1 MQMKL
6 IKIVKK
12 IVILLAIILI
22 LMPQVVSNAALTE
35 SQQAAV
41 VTFCENMATKGILY
55 DHAAIAGNT
64 YKSDLGYRGLCADD
78 GNMYMVCAT
87 YVSYVLKELFGIELA
102 GYNST
107 DAYFADASNEY
118 GCTTTSHNM
127 ANKAESHFEFVID
140 GTLQV
145 GDIIIWRTGQ
155 KWIHGHIGIYL
166 GNDRVTHCGTSTGV
180 TITSLSN
187 METWAIRH
195 CVLRISED
203 VELGTITEIKAEIL
217 NGIRNWKYR
226 KVNFRKAN
234 ESDIDKNKEFEYQ
247 GIAKLESQT
256 SSKTNVTPGESL
268 GVYEITAYCSCASC
282 CGDKPESERGIT
294 STGRK
299 AQANHTVAVNTE
311 LIPYDTVL
319 IINGKTYVAED
330 TGGAMYEKN
339 DDGSYKKIID
349 VYFDD
354 HQEARNFGRQ
364 SAEVFVGE
372 STGNSTSSTKEE
384 NDSTTEWRFPTL
396 SSILDWILG
405 LITYIIKG
413 VFVGTTT
420 IVHVLVSYYVDAATG
435 ENVADRLNNGMMEY
449 LSSGKMREDL
459 EKSISLEKIVY
470 NKVPMLDANIFNG
483 NTAGGKTV
491 DSGSLTMVIR
501 NVVSGLYVGIRQ
513 LAMIAMLLILIYLGI
528 KLVTSSIGEQKAE
541 YRKKLTSWAIAFLIV
556 FGMHYFLIGV
566 MKINEIAVGL
576 LSNIG
581 SNFAS
586 KTTDGQYTDLAL
598 AMRDLTYNSAITQS
612 FLAAVMYMIL
622 VYYLIK
628 FIVIY
633 FKRLF
638 VVAILIILGPIL
650 AIKNAVDRVRFNK
663 STSMAT
669 WAKEYIFS
677 VGTQT
682 IHAIIFTIFMSI
694 TYTMVLK
701 TDEAKIALCILA
713 TLFFRFMTSAEKMLR
728 KMMRLVGSQTE
739 SIIGDTDSTDAR
751 DLFGFAVITKINQ
764 TANMLGIKKSIA
776 KGYQANKEFF
786 NKYLEAEYVKV
797 KRDEYIKKYKDV
809 YMTDERGRRVKVE
822 SNIDEKI
829 DNILREEYKYK
840 INKAVSSIKMGA
852 DTIKSVTKI
861 GVGTVILSVGT
872 QKDSL
877 LIGSLSL
884 ATGVKTLGIVLGK
897 PIKGY
902 RTTEKTIRYRT
913 KNRTYKDIKRWA
925 SSNGTVEVAKRLKQK
940 YVYNKDDVTAGN
952 ELKVLTL
959 HQARKVELELEE
971 EIADKKETVLKGTEP
986 NASPIEKKL
995 AEDYKKDLK
1004 RSVHDTM
1011 KTVDRKDIHKEVK
1024 DYMKKN
1030 NKYSLTLEDCENI
1043 AGKFHVKLAGE
1054 IVSDKIEKDEF
1065 VENVKSET
1073 MARFIKEVTINDG
1086 IAKDITLDEEAMQK
1100 VEDNLKAKLADN
1112 SNENTKIKQKE
1123 KKDILNAIKCV
1134 ENKRHELKDRDKLHV
1149 FSNLNQEDQRGVNV
1163 QLINAIDD
1171 SVVEKQVP
1179 KLNREQLVDTIKKA
1193 VNMEGS
1199 IKRHKTIKEFDP
1211 IVKKV
1216 EQIRE
1221 LDEISRASNIGPIY
1235 ENVENLVESMINNT
1249 KITNRKN

>member
-1 MQMKL
+1 MHHQKDGG
-6 IKIVKK
+6 
-12 IVILLAIILI
+12 
-22 LMPQVVSNAALTE
+22 S
-35 SQQAAV
+35 
-41 VTFCENMATKGILY
+41 G
-55 DHAAIAGNT
+55 T
-64 YKSDLGYRGLCADD
+64 YIWLC
-78 GNMYMVCAT
+78 CAT
-87 YVSYVLKELFGIELA
+87 WVSTILNQCFGIEIETRDA
-102 GYNST
+102 TDGYALMNGWINPLFREIS
-107 DAYFADASNEY
+107 
-118 GCTTTSHNM
+118 
-127 ANKAESHFEFVID
+127 ESE
-140 GTLQV
+140 LQC
-145 GDIIIWRTGQ
+145 GDIILWYNFRNEGVYY
-155 KWIHGHIGIYL
+155 GHIGMYL
-166 GNDRVTHCGTSTGV
+166 GDGMVTHCTNSNSDGEHPYGGV
-180 TITSLSN
+180 FTKRFEPGLKYLRYDSDAKTVDGISGIAGQISSKLQSLYN
-187 METWAIRH
+187 FFFVKQA
-195 CVLRISED
+195 V
-203 VELGTITEIKAEIL
+203 
-217 NGIRNWKYR
+217 
-226 KVNFRKAN
+226 FRKAN
-234 ESDIDKNKEFEYQ
+234 ESDIDKNKEFVYQ
-247 GIAKLESQT
+247 GIAKLESQST
-256 SSKTNVTPGESL
+256 SNEVDLSNVSTGESL
-268 GVYEITAYCSCASC
+268 GIFDLTAYCSCASC

-299 AQANHTVAVNTE
+299 AKANHTVAVNPNI
-311 LIPYDTVL
+311 IPYDTVL
-319 IINGKTYVAED
+319 VINGHNYVAED
-330 TGGAMYEKN
+330 TGGILNEK
-339 DDGSYKKIID
+339 DDNGRWVID

-354 HQEARNFGRQ
+354 HQEALNFGRKENV
-364 SAEVFVGE
+364 EVFKGVSADEATNSQVGID
-372 STGNSTSSTKEE
+372 GNANNTVNSSSDTTSD
-384 NDSTTEWRFPTL
+384 DSWRFPSL

-541 YRKKLTSWAIAFLIV
+541 YRKKLTSWGIAFLIV

-598 AMRDLTYNSAITQS
+598 AMRDLTYNSAIIQS
-612 FLAAVMYMIL
+612 FLAAVMYLIL

-669 WAKEYIFS
+669 WAKEYVFS

-694 TYTMVLK
+694 TYTMILK

-713 TLFFRFMTSAEKMLR
+713 TLFFRFMTTAEKMLR

-751 DLFGFAVITKINQ
+751 DLFGFAVFTKINQ
-764 TANMLGIKKSIA
+764 TANMLGIKKAIA
-776 KGYQANKEFF
+776 KGYKANKKFF

-840 INKAVSSIKMGA
+840 INKAVSSIKMGT

-877 LIGSLSL
+877 IIGGISLG
-884 ATGVKTLGIVLGK
+884 TGLKTLGVILGK

-902 RTTEKTIRYRT
+902 RSSEKTIRYRT
-913 KNRTYKDIKRWA
+913 ENKTYQNIKTWA
-925 SSNGTVEVAKRLKQK
+925 SSNGTIEVANRLKQE
-940 YVYNKDDVTAGN
+940 YIYNKDDVTAEN

-959 HQARKVELELEE
+959 HQTRKVELELEE
-971 EIADKKETVLKGTEP
+971 EIADKKETVLKGKEP

-995 AEDYKKDLK
+995 AEDYTKDLK

-1024 DYMKKN
+1024 GYMKKN

-1043 AGKFHVKLAGE
+1043 AEKLDVKISGE
-1054 IVSDKIEKDEF
+1054 IDKEKVQKDEF
-1065 VENVKSET
+1065 IENVKSET

-1100 VEDNLKAKLADN
+1100 VEDNLKEKLDN
-1112 SNENTKIKQKE
+1112 GTSKKENKE
-1123 KKDILNAIKCV
+1123 ISQEERDSIFTAIKCI
-1134 ENKRHELKDRDKLHV
+1134 EDKRHELQGREKLHV
-1149 FSNLNQEDQRGVNV
+1149 YSNLNSKEQQKVNV
-1163 QLINAIDD
+1163 ELVKAIDE
-1171 SVVEKQVP
+1171 SVIEKQVT
-1179 KLNREQLVDTIKKA
+1179 KLNREQIVDTMKKA

-1199 IKRHKTIKEFDP
+1199 IKRHKTIKEFEP

-1221 LDEISRASNIGPIY
+1221 LDEISRADNVGPIY
-1235 ENVENLVESMINNT
+1235 ENVENLVEAMINNT

>member
-1 MQMKL
+1 MFRE
-6 IKIVKK
+6 I
-12 IVILLAIILI
+12 
-22 LMPQVVSNAALTE
+22 SE
-35 SQQAAV
+35 S
-41 VTFCENMATKGILY
+41 
-55 DHAAIAGNT
+55 
-64 YKSDLGYRGLCADD
+64 
-78 GNMYMVCAT
+78 
-87 YVSYVLKELFGIELA
+87 ELQ
-102 GYNST
+102 
-107 DAYFADASNEY
+107 
-118 GCTTTSHNM
+118 C
-127 ANKAESHFEFVID
+127 
-140 GTLQV
+140 
-145 GDIIIWRTGQ
+145 GDIILTRDYDSISY
-155 KWIHGHIGIYL
+155 GHVMMYLGDGMLTDCTQRNVDGNHPYGGMCIRRFWTEGSTIYL
-166 GNDRVTHCGTSTGV
+166 RYDSDAKTVDGIAGQ
-180 TITSLSN
+180 
-187 METWAIRH
+187 
-195 CVLRISED
+195 ISSKIQYFYNLIFD
-203 VELGTITEIKAEIL
+203 KKA
-217 NGIRNWKYR
+217 
-226 KVNFRKAN
+226 VFRKAN
-234 ESDIDKNKEFEYQ
+234 ESDIDKNKEFVYQ

-256 SSKTNVTPGESL
+256 TSTKTDLSNVKQGESL
-268 GVYEITAYCSCASC
+268 GIFTITAYCPCSEC
-282 CGDKPESERGIT
+282 CGVKDDPSQIGIT
-294 STGRK
+294 ASGVK
-299 AQANHTVAVNTE
+299 AQANHTIAVDTDV
-311 LIPYDTVL
+311 IPMGTVV
-319 IINGKTYVAED
+319 IINGKSYKAED
-330 TGGAMYEKN
+330 TGGAIIGKHIDMYFDTHEEAEAWGN
-339 DDGSYKKIID
+339 PSYEVFMGTPTDGSD
-349 VYFDD
+349 
-354 HQEARNFGRQ
+354 
-364 SAEVFVGE
+364 
-372 STGNSTSSTKEE
+372 TSSTDNTSNV
-384 NDSTTEWRFPTL
+384 NDETWRFPSL

-413 VFVGTTT
+413 VFVGITT
-420 IVHVLVSYYVDAATG
+420 IVHVLISYYVDAATG

-470 NKVPMLDANIFNG
+470 NKVPILDANIFNG

-541 YRKKLTSWAIAFLIV
+541 YRKKLTSWGIAFLIV

-586 KTTDGQYTDLAL
+586 KATDGQYTDLAL
-598 AMRDLTYNSAITQS
+598 AMRDLTYNSAIIQS
-612 FLAAVMYMIL
+612 FLAAVMYLIL

-669 WAKEYIFS
+669 WAKEYVFS

-694 TYTMVLK
+694 TYTMILK
-701 TDEAKIALCILA
+701 TDEAKIALCIFA
-713 TLFFRFMTSAEKMLR
+713 TLFFRFMTTAEKMLR

-751 DLFGFAVITKINQ
+751 DLFGFAVFTRINQ
-764 TANMLGIKKSIA
+764 TANMLGIKKAIA
-776 KGYQANKEFF
+776 KGYKANKKFF

-840 INKAVSSIKMGA
+840 INKAVSSIKMGT

-877 LIGSLSL
+877 IIGGISLG
-884 ATGVKTLGIVLGK
+884 TGLKTLGVILGK

-902 RTTEKTIRYRT
+902 RSSEKTIRYRT
-913 KNRTYKDIKRWA
+913 ENKTYQNIKRWA
-925 SSNGTVEVAKRLKQK
+925 SSNGTIEIANRLKQE
-940 YVYNKDDVTAGN
+940 YIYNKDDVTAEN

-959 HQARKVELELEE
+959 HQTRKVELELEE
-971 EIADKKETVLKGTEP
+971 EIADKKETVLKGKEP

-995 AEDYKKDLK
+995 AEDYTKDLK

-1043 AGKFHVKLAGE
+1043 AEKLDVKISGE
-1054 IVSDKIEKDEF
+1054 IDKEKVQKDEF
-1065 VENVKSET
+1065 IENVKSET

-1100 VEDNLKAKLADN
+1100 VEDNLKEKLDN
-1112 SNENTKIKQKE
+1112 GTSKKENKE
-1123 KKDILNAIKCV
+1123 ISQEERNSVFTAIKCI
-1134 ENKRHELKDRDKLHV
+1134 EDKRHELQGREKLHV
-1149 FSNLNQEDQRGVNV
+1149 YSNLNPKEQQKVNV
-1163 QLINAIDD
+1163 ELVKAIDE
-1171 SVVEKQVP
+1171 SVIEKQVT
-1179 KLNREQLVDTIKKA
+1179 KLNREQIVDTMKKA

-1199 IKRHKTIKEFDP
+1199 IKRHKTIKEFEP

-1221 LDEISRASNIGPIY
+1221 LDEISRADNVGSIY
-1235 ENVENLVESMINNT
+1235 ENVENLVEAMINNT

>member
-1 MQMKL
+1 MHH
-6 IKIVKK
+6 
-12 IVILLAIILI
+12 
-22 LMPQVVSNAALTE
+22 
-35 SQQAAV
+35 QQ
-41 VTFCENMATKGILY
+41 NG
-55 DHAAIAGNT
+55 GSGT
-64 YKSDLGYRGLCADD
+64 YIWLC
-78 GNMYMVCAT
+78 CAT
-87 YVSYVLKELFGIELA
+87 WVSTILNQCFGIEIETRDA
-102 GYNST
+102 TDGYALMNGWINPMFREVS
-107 DAYFADASNEY
+107 
-118 GCTTTSHNM
+118 
-127 ANKAESHFEFVID
+127 ESE
-140 GTLQV
+140 LQC
-145 GDIIIWRTGQ
+145 GDIILWYNFRNEGVYY
-155 KWIHGHIGIYL
+155 GHVGMYL
-166 GNDRVTHCGTSTGV
+166 GDGMVTHCTDGNNDGEHPYGGV
-180 TITSLSN
+180 FIEGFWSGLKYLRYDSDAKTADGISGIAGQITSKIQSLYN
-187 METWAIRH
+187 FFFAKQA
-195 CVLRISED
+195 V
-203 VELGTITEIKAEIL
+203 
-217 NGIRNWKYR
+217 
-226 KVNFRKAN
+226 FRKAN
-234 ESDIDKNKEFEYQ
+234 ESDIDKNKEFVYQ
-247 GIAKLESQT
+247 GIAKLESQST
-256 SSKTNVTPGESL
+256 SSDVDISNVNPGESL
-268 GVYEITAYCSCASC
+268 GFFKLTAYCSCAKC
-282 CGDKPESERGIT
+282 CGEKDDPSQVGIT
-294 STGRK
+294 ASGKK
-299 AQANHTVAVNTE
+299 AKANHTIAA
-311 LIPYDTVL
+311 DWSVL
-319 IINGKTYVAED
+319 PKDEVVVINGHNYTVED
-330 TGGAMYEKN
+330 TGSAIKGYR
-339 DDGSYKKIID
+339 ID
-349 VYFDD
+349 VYFDS
-354 HQEARNFGRQ
+354 HEEAEAFGFKENV
-364 SAEVFVGE
+364 EVFKGISADKATNSQVGIDE
-372 STGNSTSSTKEE
+372 NANNTVNSSSDTTSD
-384 NDSTTEWRFPTL
+384 DSWRFPSL

-420 IVHVLVSYYVDAATG
+420 IVHVLISYYVDAATG

-713 TLFFRFMTSAEKMLR
+713 TLFFRFMTTAEKMLR

-776 KGYQANKEFF
+776 KGYQANKKFF

-1221 LDEISRASNIGPIY
+1221 LDEISRASNVGPIY